1 MRKNI
6 KYTALT
12 VLAALCMTTFGCNE
26 TVVTNVNDYLTVPEG
41 SVELTEM
48 TQSGS
53 TNENVGENEETNND
67 NNETSGDDSVKE
79 EENEVTT
86 DNEEN
91 KESKENEDN
100 GDDIGSDEASK
111 EESEA
116 DDDIDDED
124 NEEEKENVDVQSET
138 EDGNDEDNETENEND
153 VQDISEEQEELIVPD
168 TFDVEFYARTYPD
181 VVEVFG
187 DSPEAL
193 YKHYL
198 DYGLAEG
205 RMASE
210 NADVIPESEDNGI

>member
-12 VLAALCMTTFGCNE
+12 VLAALCMTTFGCDE

-53 TNENVGENEETNND
+53 INENVG
-67 NNETSGDDSVKE
+67 
-79 EENEVTT
+79 ENEVTT

-100 GDDIGSDEASK
+100 GDDIGSDDASK

-153 VQDISEEQEELIVPD
+153 GQDISEEQEELIVPD

-210 NADVIPESEDNGI
+210 NADVIPESEDNAN